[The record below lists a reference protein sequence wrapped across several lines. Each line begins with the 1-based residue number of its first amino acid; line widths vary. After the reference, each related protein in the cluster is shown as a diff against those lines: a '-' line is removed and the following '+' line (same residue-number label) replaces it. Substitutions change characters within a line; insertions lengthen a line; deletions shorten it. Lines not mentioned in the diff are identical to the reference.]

1 MRIHTTTI
9 VASALVALSGLCA
22 STANAQFNFN
32 NFNGAVPVVLNGAAA
47 VTPGIGSEGNVIAL
61 TPPATHVAGSFWH
74 NTKQQVATGFVTDF
88 TFRIR
93 ERSGLGA
100 DGITFT
106 IQNQGSNAL
115 GGTGGALGFG
125 TNDGPFVPPQTHT
138 GITNSVS
145 VAFDCWDNSGDWNT
159 LPGHN
164 QCISVQTN
172 GLLAN
177 RPESQYA
184 LGGVGISGIFND
196 ATVKTARIVYTPGT
210 LSIFYQNLVT
220 PILTV
225 PLDLDTTLALS
236 AGTAYV
242 GFTGATGG
250 ADNVQRQEVLSWSFT
265 NVVPAPGAAAVL
277 GLGGLAITRRRR
289 IA

>member
-1 MRIHTTTI
+1 MRIHTTLI
-9 VASALVALSGLCA
+9 VASALVAASGLCV
-22 STANAQFNFN
+22 SNANAQFNFN
-32 NFNGAVPVVLNGAAA
+32 NFNGAVPMVLNGAAA
-47 VTPGIGSEGNVIAL
+47 VTPGLGSEGNVIAL

-74 NTKQQVATGFVTDF
+74 NTKQQVASGFVTDF

-100 DGITFT
+100 D
-106 IQNQGSNAL
+106 A
-115 GGTGGALGFG
+115 

-138 GITNSVS
+138 GITNSVA
-145 VAFDCWDNSGDWNT
+145 VTFDCWDNSGDWNT

-164 QCISVQTN
+164 QCITVQTN

-196 ATVKTARIVYTPGT
+196 GTVKTARIVYTPGT

-220 PILTV
+220 PILSV
-225 PLDLDTTLALS
+225 PLDLDTTMSLS
-236 AGTAYV
+236 AGTSYI

-250 ADNVQRQEVLSWSFT
+250 ADNVQRQEVLSWSFS
-265 NVVPAPGAAAVL
+265 NVVPAPGAAALL
-277 GLGGLAITRRRR
+277 GLGGLAVTRRRR
-289 IA
+289 AS